1 MNTKQIIMA
10 AVGAVA
16 LAAFLVAYIF
26 TARSLPETPTKKQKR
41 PKKLCFMGLLISAW
55 FLIGTF
61 ITAFSGK
68 KSMLHIGFRMFS
80 ERVDIFGFSLAKTTV
95 TGAGVL
101 VALFLVLLAVR
112 LFAVPKF
119 NVYEPGSLQSALEIA
134 VEFIDKF
141 VHDITHGS
149 AFPNLPPFMLT
160 IALYMFGSAL
170 SELFGLRA
178 PTSDLTFT
186 FALGLC
192 TFGLL
197 NIYGIKKNGVLGR
210 LKNMG
215 GAVPAMRPLMIPLKA
230 VSDISIHISL
240 ACRLFGNMLGGML
253 VMDLLK
259 GVLGG
264 YGSGFPA
271 VAGLWFNLIH
281 PGIQIYIFVML
292 SLTFIDEAMEL
303 EEPEKKEKK
312 QKKVKKSTEIQEVT
326 L

>member
-1 MNTKQIIMA
+1 MTVKQIVMTAIA
-10 AVGAVA
+10 AVL
-16 LAAFLVAYIF
+16 LAACLVGYIF
-26 TARSLPETPTKKQKR
+26 TSRRLPPDAPKKKRR
-41 PKKLCFMGLLISAW
+41 PKKLWFMGLIISAW
-55 FLIGTF
+55 FLVGTL
-61 ITAFSGK
+61 ITALSGK
-68 KSMLHIGFRMFS
+68 TGKLHIEFEMFS
-80 ERVDIFGFSLAKTTV
+80 PRVELFGFSIAKTTL

-101 VALFLVLLAVR
+101 AALILLLAAVR
-112 LFAVPKF
+112 IFFIPKF
-119 NVYEPGSLQSALEIA
+119 SVENPGYLQTALETA
-134 VEFIDKF
+134 VDFTDNFVKSITGEFPMK
-141 VHDITHGS
+141 
-149 AFPNLPPFMLT
+149 NLPAYMLS
-160 IALYMFGSAL
+160 IAIYMFGCAL

-192 TFGLL
+192 TFALL

-215 GAVPAMRPLMIPLKA
+215 GSMPAMRPVMIPLKA
-230 VSDISIHISL
+230 VSDISVPVSL

-264 YGSGFPA
+264 YGSGLPA

-292 SLTFIDEAMEL
+292 SLTFINEAMEL
-303 EEPEKKEKK
+303 EEPEKKPKK
-312 QKKVKKSTEIQEVT
+312 QKKAKI
-326 L
+326 